1 MSDIDKINWWNDL
14 NFEAD
19 ELGLVVEVSATLIII
34 RRFDSPT
41 LRTFNTVESASSYVQ
56 GISDTLRDMSDKAK
70 GEG

>member
-19 ELGLVVEVSATLIII
+19 ELGLSVEVSPTLIII
-34 RRFDSPT
+34 RRVDSPT
-41 LRTFNTVESASSYVQ
+41 FRTFNTVESASSYVQ

-70 GEG
+70 GEV

>member
-19 ELGLVVEVSATLIII
+19 ELGLSVEVSATQISI
-34 RRFDSPT
+34 RRPCSPT
-41 LRTFNTVESASSYVQ
+41 FRAFNTVESASSYVQ

-70 GEG
+70 GDI